1 MGSSNGSISG
11 TDPQAISLSPS
22 VQNQLIQ
29 VKELEEEVSY
39 ILYRFWWYKSY

>member
-11 TDPQAISLSPS
+11 TDPQNISLSPS

-39 ILYRFWWYKSY
+39 TETI